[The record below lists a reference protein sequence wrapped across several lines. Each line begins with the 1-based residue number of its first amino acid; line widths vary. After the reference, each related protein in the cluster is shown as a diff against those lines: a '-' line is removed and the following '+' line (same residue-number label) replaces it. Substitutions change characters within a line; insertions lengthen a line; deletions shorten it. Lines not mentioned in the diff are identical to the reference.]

1 MQPLAT
7 VFAKHIWSG
16 FDGKECELSR
26 SMNGDHYQ
34 YASDEKKDEKRDDN
48 LVNRST
54 THNIMDDSNKQLKYV
69 KSLSTLST
77 SSTLSVTSFDQL
89 TQAMRPHFLSLYEKL
104 TAIHLNKADKYR
116 CKYDTTT
123 TPNNNDSNIN
133 NCSKLIIVAH

>member
-1 MQPLAT
+1 
-7 VFAKHIWSG
+7 
-16 FDGKECELSR
+16 
-26 SMNGDHYQ
+26 MNGDHYQ

-54 THNIMDDSNKQLKYV
+54 TDNIMDDSNKQLKYV
-69 KSLSTLST
+69 KSLST
-77 SSTLSVTSFDQL
+77 SSTLSVTSFDQP
-89 TQAMRPHFLSLYEKL
+89 TQAMRSHFLSLYETL
-104 TAIHLNKADKYR
+104 TAIYLNKADKYR